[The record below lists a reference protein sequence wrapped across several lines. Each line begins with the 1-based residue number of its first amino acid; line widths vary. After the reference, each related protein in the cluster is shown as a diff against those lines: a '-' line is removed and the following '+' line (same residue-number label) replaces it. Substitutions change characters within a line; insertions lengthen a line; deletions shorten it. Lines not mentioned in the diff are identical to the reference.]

1 MGKLD
6 KRVAVVTG
14 SGRGIGKQIAL
25 TLARE
30 GASIVLSAISRMP
43 EMEATVQEIKNLGQ
57 KVIAVKTDVSN
68 KEEVKRLIDTAISTF
83 KRIDILVN
91 NAGMAQRAS
100 LLEMTEEQWDS
111 VINVNLKGVFLCT
124 QAAAKYM
131 AEQKYGKIINIASVD
146 GIGSVSPN
154 RVNYG
159 ASKGGVVQFT
169 KNCAGELG
177 AFGINVNAIAPGL
190 IVTDLTSTGRTP
202 EEFKQFL
209 EERKK
214 LSLLGRLGNPQDI
227 ANVALFLAS
236 DDSSY
241 ITGQI
246 IVSDGGRPDRM

>member
-1 MGKLD
+1 MGRLD

-25 TLARE
+25 TFARE
-30 GASIVLSAISRMP
+30 GACIVLSDVRIP
-43 EMEATVQEIKNLGQ
+43 EMEATAREVKDLGQ
-57 KVIAVKTDVSN
+57 KVIAVKADVSN
-68 KEEVKRLIDTAISTF
+68 RREVKRLMDAAISTF

-91 NAGMAQRAS
+91 DAGITKHAG
-100 LLEMTEEQWDS
+100 LLEMSEEQWDS
-111 VINVNLKGVFLCT
+111 VVDVNLKGVFLCT

-131 AEQKYGKIINIASVD
+131 AEQRYGKIIHIASVD

-177 AFGINVNAIAPGL
+177 AYGINVNAIAPGL
-190 IVTDLTSTGRTP
+190 ILTDLTSQGRTP

-209 EERKK
+209 EERKN
-214 LSLLGRLGNPQDI
+214 LSFLGRIGHPQDI

-236 DDSSY
+236 DESSY

-246 IVSDGGRPDRM
+246 IVSDGGRPDKM